1 MKNKQGLALAFAIAF
16 GLASIPNMVTIN
28 AEEAQVST
36 SNGGETIPV
45 DAQHFPDSEFLRYVK
60 HNYMDENGNLSE
72 KAVNEDDLVLNTFTT
87 GSIHVDVK
95 DLEGVAYFPN
105 IERITYVNSKT
116 FQTVDL
122 SKNTNLTCIVFYND
136 KIDSIKFADNN
147 RIVTLNL
154 YQNELKG
161 LDVSNFKNLETL
173 IIAENPLL
181 YLNVGEQTINF
192 LRYEKNKPVDIVT
205 TDGTIDLEKEAPG
218 ITASKIK
225 YTSKDGV
232 KLDGTKFSGVTK
244 DMVIHYDYQITE
256 NDVLPVTINV
266 IYKAPT
272 EDNSKVNEPANT
284 VDLDKKDTPH
294 KAEVPSISDTSNVP
308 KTTDQQDKAKTD
320 VIKDTAVS
328 YSINQPVKGLLAT
341 FVMLAGGVA
350 VIEKK
355 KNNQK

>member
-266 IYKAPT
+266 IYKALPIIV
-272 EDNSKVNEPANT
+272 KII
-284 VDLDKKDTPH
+284 DLVIILAFLFTGFLSSTCFLTGSRP
-294 KAEVPSISDTSNVP
+294 KASAGGPSIIILTHSNCIV
-308 KTTDQQDKAKTD
+308 
-320 VIKDTAVS
+320 
-328 YSINQPVKGLLAT
+328 VKGISWPTTCEIIAT
-341 FVMLAGGVA
+341 
-350 VIEKK
+350 
-355 KNNQK
+355 KNAIILTVSWN